1 MVSVSCFLVFFL
13 VIFSFFFFV
22 VTVVVD
28 VEKIRVAAKQQVLL
42 ILHLVRFRLVIVH
55 AEAFTVPR
63 DKDRFERDAVFCQN
77 VSQFLVRAGN
87 DGETLTVAV
96 AAALVVVVVV
106 VNTTIIIIIVFFLL
120 RLFRTKVAA
129 AAAAGG
135 ATTTPITTTV

>member
-106 VNTTIIIIIVFFLL
+106 NTTIIIIVVFFLL

>member
-106 VNTTIIIIIVFFLL
+106 NTIIIIIIVFFLL
-120 RLFRTKVAA
+120 RLFRTKAAA

>member
-106 VNTTIIIIIVFFLL
+106 NTTIIIIIVFFLL